1 MDLKVDAV
9 EHELAVVSLSGLN
22 DLSPAYIIREKGV
35 IFTRRYIYD
44 ILVKV

>member
-22 DLSPAYIIREKGV
+22 DLSPAYIREKGV